1 MVTAKSRKKIVFGG
15 VVSHESASL
24 PVFLRPTGVASL
36 SFSGSARGGAR
47 RKPHSSGRVAFSGAA
62 ERKPVPEGVTASAS
76 EGHVQSSAGV
86 DTVGCHGTD
95 TFGKMMALLV
105 VTSMGLKIS
114 FGSTTRS
121 RPSSGLYRTTT
132 TSPEDRSS
140 AWTTLAASWPGARHP
155 GGMDHVWLGR
165 RIGRRCERSNTRT
178 PYSPGARGRA
188 EEGQLT

>member
-24 PVFLRPTGVASL
+24 PVFLRPTGPESQACPSW
-36 SFSGSARGGAR
+36 RE
-47 RKPHSSGRVAFSGAA
+47 PHSSGRVAFSGAA

-188 EEGQLT
+188 EEGELT